1 MTSFG
6 EILGGLVVIFITVNG
21 IKKLKHFVNNNHYNS
36 KKSYNPSLWKVFQI
50 VTFKT
55 RSLNNFTVAVSI
67 TFIDL

>member
-21 IKKLKHFVNNNHYNS
+21 IKKLKHFVNNNQYKS
-36 KKSYNPSLWKVFQI
+36 KKSYKPSLWKVFQI